1 MTLRRF
7 VAAAVPLGI
16 GLWALLCD
24 VEGLNTGWFVFA
36 WTAWLVVLDGLIERL
51 GGASYGQQ
59 RRRELGAMLVWSVPF
74 WFVFELYNLVLLN
87 WYYVAVPR
95 DERLQAVFA
104 AVAFST
110 VLPACFFHADVI
122 ALTRVARWQCRPW
135 RASGALVGLL
145 WVVGVVFLVAPLV
158 RPQQAFWMLWGA
170 LLVVPDL
177 INRHRGSPSLL
188 RDLEDGHLGR
198 IASLLIG
205 GLIAGGVW
213 ESLNYP
219 ARTKWLYT
227 VPGFEQL
234 KLFEMPLL
242 GFVGFPL
249 LALEAFASYT
259 LLCALLRGGR
269 DWTVADVDQPAVPR
283 RQQRRVLTAIL
294 AISAVMSVV
303 PLERSL
309 FSTRATLADLEGI
322 EGIEGIDAV
331 VVDALAQQ
339 GIRTPEQLVRG
350 VEHNALTVPAPLIE
364 VARLVLHKGMGAPA
378 AQLLVDVNVRSLNA
392 LAAQD
397 PTALTAALG
406 RAAQL
411 RHVAPPPAPLV
422 RLWIRTAAGQGALPW
437 NTRQKAP

>member
-1 MTLRRF
+1 MSAGRF

-16 GLWALLCD
+16 GLWALLWD

-51 GGASYGQQ
+51 GGASYWQK

-74 WFVFELYNLVLLN
+74 WYVFEQYNLVLLN

-122 ALTRVARWQCRPW
+122 ALTRVGRWRCRPW

-145 WVVGVVFLVAPLV
+145 WIVGAVFLVAPLV

-170 LLVVPDL
+170 VFVVPDL

-205 GLIAGGVW
+205 GLLAGGVW
-213 ESLNYP
+213 ESLNFP

-249 LALEAFASYT
+249 LALEAFAAYT

-269 DWTVADVDQPAVPR
+269 DWTVVDVDQPAVPR
-283 RQQRRVLTAIL
+283 RHQRRVLTAIF
-294 AISAVMSVV
+294 AISVVMSVV

-309 FSTRATLADLEGI
+309 FSTRATLADLEGVD
-322 EGIEGIDAV
+322 GIDVAV
-331 VVDALAQQ
+331 IDALAQQ
-339 GIRTPEQLVRG
+339 GIRTPEQLVRS
-350 VEHNALTVPAPLIE
+350 VEHNAADVPAPLVE

-378 AQLLVDVNVRSLNA
+378 AQLLVDANVRSLDA

-397 PTALTAALG
+397 PTALSAALR

-411 RHVAPPPAPLV
+411 RHVSPPPAPLV

-437 NTRQKAP
+437 NTGRKTP